1 MTLVE
6 EILNNWNTDIPGYA
20 HTIDSLEKMGYP
32 AWTILNSEEYGVV
45 LAVGEAGDINE
56 AFANARIAS
65 KEVVFEDGFVRRALT
80 LTSSS
85 TVIEENLC
93 VIVCGIGDTWIKR
106 RK

>member
-1 MTLVE
+1 MTLAE

-56 AFANARIAS
+56 AFANARITS
-65 KEVVFEDGFVRRALT
+65 KEVVF
-80 LTSSS
+80 
-85 TVIEENLC
+85 
-93 VIVCGIGDTWIKR
+93 
-106 RK
+106 

>member
-20 HTIDSLEKMGYP
+20 HSIDSLEKMGYP

-45 LAVGEAGDINE
+45 LVIEGSEDINE
-56 AFANARIAS
+56 VFANARIVS

-85 TVIEENLC
+85 AVIEETAVKSCNEQ
-93 VIVCGIGDTWIKR
+93 DTR
-106 RK
+106 YPL